1 MMLETHNK
9 PLASKGLKSYR
20 YKGRYGYVMIGATDT
35 QDALREASRSTDSTV
50 ILDNLEAWDYSKY
63 MYIQA
68 I

>member
-20 YKGRYGYVMIGATDT
+20 YKGRYGYIMIGATDS
-35 QDALREASRSTDSTV
+35 QDALREASRSTESDIT
-50 ILDNLEAWDYSKY
+50 IDNLEAWDYSKY